1 MKFNEN
7 PNFDEKKYFE
17 ELNKKFKEE
26 KERENKTIMEMKTTD
41 NYINWLEKFTL
52 KYPIFD
58 DYIINT
64 ADFPDLEPKDI
75 ENINN
80 LGIFFGMID
89 AYAKENYIYP
99 LDENENY
106 YVKYFIKH
114 NNVYYLIGYDN
125 IYCTAYRV
133 ERVPNEKINEINNY
147 LEYRDIQTNKQ
158 REDTNTIKIK
168 LATLVNIIYEYS
180 REIPIEALQETIDNT
195 IFDIKNNLES
205 KNSKIL
211 KKIKKPYK
219 K

>member
-99 LDENENY
+99 LDEDENY
-106 YVKYFIKH
+106 YIKYFIKH

-147 LEYRDIQTNKQ
+147 LEYSDIQTNKKQ
-158 REDTNTIKIK
+158 PNTDIIKIQ
-168 LATLVNIIYEYS
+168 LASLSNMMFEYAT
-180 REIPIEALQETIDNT
+180 RIPIEAIKEKIEETILN
-195 IFDIKNNLES
+195 IEENLD
-205 KNSKIL
+205 KDRVKV
-211 KKIKKPYK
+211 KKLL
-219 K
+219 